1 MALRSN
7 LKFVLEPKNVTHNKI
22 KATFYIEK
30 DLLNKIK
37 NFAHWDR
44 LLITE
49 AFDTIL
55 KDGLKSKNTKPKP

>member
-1 MALRSN
+1 
-7 LKFVLEPKNVTHNKI
+7 
-22 KATFYIEK
+22 
-30 DLLNKIK
+30 LNKIK

>member
-22 KATFYIEK
+22 KATFYVEEN
-30 DLLNKIK
+30 LLNRIK
-37 NFAHWDR
+37 NFAHWER

-49 AFDTIL
+49 ALDTVL
-55 KDGLKSKNTKPKP
+55 KDGLKGKNTKNKP